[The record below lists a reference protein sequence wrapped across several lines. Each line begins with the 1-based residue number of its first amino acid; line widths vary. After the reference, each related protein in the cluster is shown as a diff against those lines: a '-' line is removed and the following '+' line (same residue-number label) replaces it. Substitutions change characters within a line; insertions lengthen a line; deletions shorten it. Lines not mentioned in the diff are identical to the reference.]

1 MSEPEQRTRGRITTR
16 THRDLIVWR
25 ESMRLLTEVYRLAPD
40 LPPFELYGLSSQLR
54 RAALSIPTNIAEGFG
69 RRAPRELRHSLSI
82 AEGSL
87 RELQTLLEAT
97 IMLGYFSRERL
108 APPIA
113 RGNRVGYVIHRF
125 AQTVRPRCV
134 SPGPP

>member
-1 MSEPEQRTRGRITTR
+1 MTAPDPLKARRTVTR
-16 THRDLIVWR
+16 THRDLVVWR

-40 LPPFELYGLSSQLR
+40 LPTTELYGLSSQLR

-69 RRAPRELRHSLSI
+69 RRAPRELRHFLSI

-97 IMLGYFSRERL
+97 TMLAYFSNERVE
-108 APPIA
+108 ASMA
-113 RGNRVGYVIHRF
+113 TANRVGYLIHRF
-125 AQTVRPRCV
+125 RQTVRPKCA
-134 SPGPP
+134 SPRSP

>member
-1 MSEPEQRTRGRITTR
+1 MRAPEQRANRVATR

-40 LPPFELYGLSSQLR
+40 LPTFELYGLSSQLR

-69 RRAPRELRHSLSI
+69 RRAPRELRHALSI

-97 IMLGYFSRERL
+97 IMLGYFSKAKLE
-108 APPIA
+108 APIA
-113 RGNRVGYVIHRF
+113 RANRVGYLIHRF
-125 AQTVRPRCV
+125 AQTVRPKCV
-134 SPGPP
+134 SP

>member
-1 MSEPEQRTRGRITTR
+1 MSAPEQRKRERTATRS
-16 THRDLIVWR
+16 HRDLIVWR

-54 RAALSIPTNIAEGFG
+54 RAALSIPTNIAECFG

-87 RELQTLLEAT
+87 RELHTLFEASL
-97 IMLGYFSRERL
+97 IL
-108 APPIA
+108 A
-113 RGNRVGYVIHRF
+113 
-125 AQTVRPRCV
+125 
-134 SPGPP
+134 S

>member
-1 MSEPEQRTRGRITTR
+1 
-16 THRDLIVWR
+16 
-25 ESMRLLTEVYRLAPD
+25 MRLLAEVFRLAPD
-40 LPPFELYGLSSQLR
+40 LPASELYGMSSQLT
-54 RAALSIPTNIAEGFG
+54 RAALSIPTNIAECCG

-108 APPIA
+108 APPTA
-113 RGNRVGYVIHRF
+113 RANRVGYLIHRY